1 LNTFFFVLLPKKAAM
16 WINDFNFKIIVDLEH
31 KNRFLVKIVFFNAPQ
46 FFLQGKN
53 FLKRVFLK
61 AIPINLTYTFHL

>member
-46 FFLQGKN
+46 FFY
-53 FLKRVFLK
+53 K
-61 AIPINLTYTFHL
+61 AKISLSEFF